1 MSELE
6 LDPAGDQTP
15 PSVRVIR
22 CATSW
27 IRRRRGLAAVSAAAV
42 ALGVWLSFGIYTIAN
57 GESAV
62 LLRWGRITADQIGPG
77 LHLRLPG
84 IDRVYRARTGDV
96 LRLEID
102 ADRSSALHLL
112 TGDEN
117 LIETDLVI
125 QYRIAELGSYLLG
138 TGDVEEIIRQV
149 VRMAMV
155 ETVASL
161 PVEEVLTSAKAAVQG
176 AVRERSQDLLDAYG
190 AGVTMVSV
198 SLQSVDPPSE
208 AAAAFRSVSDA
219 RSEAAEAVSKAQGRR
234 ARQLRLARGKAAQ
247 QAAAARAAADVRVQ
261 QARGAAGRFEQ
272 LLARSRVA
280 PQQVR
285 DELLARTLRE
295 ILPRARVIQL
305 PRGDRPPL
313 IDLHLLPSGSASAA
327 SPSDG
332 VLRQLLGYEDSQSGS
347 RTLPGSDSGDGSARG
362 GGVE

>member
-1 MSELE
+1 MAPLFTRTVHLFLDAFFQIRLDRAEAEIVEANGKMGEILDFVRPLKLE

-138 TGDVEEIIRQV
+138 TGDVEEIIRHALQAK
-149 VRMAMV
+149 VR
-155 ETVASL
+155 
-161 PVEEVLTSAKAAVQG
+161 P
-176 AVRERSQDLLDAYG
+176 
-190 AGVTMVSV
+190 
-198 SLQSVDPPSE
+198 
-208 AAAAFRSVSDA
+208 
-219 RSEAAEAVSKAQGRR
+219 
-234 ARQLRLARGKAAQ
+234 
-247 QAAAARAAADVRVQ
+247 
-261 QARGAAGRFEQ
+261 
-272 LLARSRVA
+272 
-280 PQQVR
+280 
-285 DELLARTLRE
+285 
-295 ILPRARVIQL
+295 
-305 PRGDRPPL
+305 
-313 IDLHLLPSGSASAA
+313 
-327 SPSDG
+327 
-332 VLRQLLGYEDSQSGS
+332 
-347 RTLPGSDSGDGSARG
+347 
-362 GGVE
+362 